1 MYIYVHIYM
10 YAYVYMYTYV
20 CVFVHTYSIPQSQK
34 RKAGNAK
41 SQIEENI
48 PLYQPA
54 KEIKSEKE
62 KRNVSR
68 HQIYLLGLSKY
79 RFAHFLENKRLSKSN
94 SNCEIFLRILLKIT

>member
-1 MYIYVHIYM
+1 MDV
-10 YAYVYMYTYV
+10 YVYVYTYV
-20 CVFVHTYSIPQSQK
+20 CVFIHTYSVLQSQK
-34 RKAGNAK
+34 LKAGNAN
-41 SQIEENI
+41 SQIQERI
-48 PLYQPA
+48 SLYQPA

-79 RFAHFLENKRLSKSN
+79 RFAHFLENKKLSKSN